1 MDAPVLET
9 RQVDCGYEQRPV
21 LRGVDLAV
29 PPGDFLGVIGPN
41 GAGKSTLLRVL
52 AGVLLPAG
60 GEVRLLGRPLAQ
72 YRRQQVARILA
83 VVPTPSTPIFSF
95 TVREFVTMGR
105 TPYLGR
111 LQSDRPEDRRVV
123 DEALVAADS
132 LELAERPITELSAGE
147 WQRVN
152 ISRALA
158 QQPRVLLLDEPTV
171 FLDLGHQREVFEL
184 LARLNR
190 EQGLTVICISHD
202 LNLAAEYCP
211 RLAVLA
217 EGRVYAEGPPEA
229 VVTEESVA
237 SVYHAPVRVDRSP
250 AGKPRVTLLS
260 EAALALQRGSKRSGD
275 SSGDAEAEGGQ
286 R

>member
-1 MDAPVLET
+1 MQAPILEA

-21 LRGVDLAV
+21 LRSVSLAV
-29 PPGDFLGVIGPN
+29 AAGDFLGVIGPN

-52 AGVLLPAG
+52 AGVLFPVH

-72 YRRQQVARILA
+72 YRRQQVARVLA
-83 VVPTPSTPIFSF
+83 VVPTPSTPVFSF
-95 TVREFVTMGR
+95 SVREFVTMGR

-111 LQSDRPEDRRVV
+111 LQSDRPEDRRIV
-123 DEALVAADS
+123 DEALAAADS
-132 LELAERPITELSAGE
+132 LPLAERPITEISAGE

-152 ISRALA
+152 IARALA
-158 QQPRVLLLDEPTV
+158 QQPQILLLDEPTV

-190 EQGLTVICISHD
+190 EQNLTVVCISHD
-202 LNLAAEYCP
+202 LNLATEYCP
-211 RLAVLA
+211 RLVVLA

-229 VVTEESVA
+229 VVTEEMVA
-237 SVYHAPVRVDRSP
+237 TVYRAPVRVDRGP

-260 EAALALQRGSKRSGD
+260 EAALALSEGKRP
-275 SSGDAEAEGGQ
+275 
-286 R
+286 